1 MRARNAYPPP
11 AHFARQ
17 AIVGRDRRIV
27 AYELLYRDQTDQ
39 EHAAVTDDVSA
50 TNTVIEHGFARVG
63 FRRSVGDVRA
73 FINMNA
79 ESLGAATTQ
88 ALPQRQVVLEV
99 LESVPV
105 NAALIDRCRQLKAR
119 GFRLALDDFTD
130 ESERCERYEPLL
142 DLVDVVKVDI
152 PMVDPRRLDGLVEK
166 LKKYPAKLLAE
177 KVDSERCARKC
188 WALGFDLFQG
198 HYFGRPELVVG

>member
-1 MRARNAYPPP
+1 MRAQNAYDPS

-17 AIVGRDRRIV
+17 AIVDRDRRIV
-27 AYELLYRDQTDQ
+27 AYELLYRDRTDQ
-39 EHAAVTDDVSA
+39 QHAAVTDDVRA
-50 TNTVIEHGFARVG
+50 TNTVIEHSFVRVG
-63 FRRSVGDVRA
+63 IRRSVGDARA

-79 ESLGAATTQ
+79 ESLNAATTQ
-88 ALPQRQVVLEV
+88 GLPQHQVVLEV

-105 NAALIDRCRQLKAR
+105 TAALIDRCRQLKAR

-130 ESERCERYEPLL
+130 EDDRYEPLL

-152 PMVDPRRLDGLVEK
+152 PMVDPRRLERLVEK

-177 KVDSERCARKC
+177 KVDSEACARKC

>member
-1 MRARNAYPPP
+1 MRAQNAYDPS

-27 AYELLYRDQTDQ
+27 AYELLYRDQSDQ
-39 EHAAVTDDVSA
+39 QHAAVTDDVRA
-50 TNTVIEHGFARVG
+50 TNTVIEHSFVRVG
-63 FRRSVGDVRA
+63 IRRSVGDAHA

-79 ESLGAATTQ
+79 ESLNAATTQ
-88 ALPQRQVVLEV
+88 GLPQHQVVLEV

-105 NAALIDRCRQLKAR
+105 TAALIDRCRQLKAR

-130 ESERCERYEPLL
+130 QDDRYEPLL

-152 PMVDPRRLDGLVEK
+152 PMVDPRRLERLVEK